1 MKLFD
6 INRLI
11 CLVLCAAFLLP
22 AAQGAELFSAKEL
35 ARRSKPR
42 DASARFSVE
51 KWFERRDERMDEA
64 KRLRE
69 IYGKCVDAI
78 RSPAEDVTVP
88 VENYEDG
95 SVKTSI
101 FADKAQFFVDDALV
115 WGEGVVVTHF
125 SEKGEEIVR
134 LTAQS
139 CVVDRKSKCGW
150 AEGHA
155 KLTYGGTTV
164 EGDGVYFSIEEE
176 YVIIAEKSKIASTD
190 LKLGGLKL

>member
-1 MKLFD
+1 MKHFHIVCAL
-6 INRLI
+6 
-11 CLVLCAAFLLP
+11 CLAFCAVSLAPHSAFAQAFKAKDWAP
-22 AAQGAELFSAKEL
+22 KSRPREAAV
-35 ARRSKPR
+35 
-42 DASARFSVE
+42 RFSVE
-51 KWFERRDERMDEA
+51 KWFERRQESMDEA
-64 KRLRE
+64 KRLRV
-69 IYGKCVDAI
+69 IYEKCVEAL

-88 VENYEDG
+88 VENYADG

-101 FADKAQFFVDDALV
+101 FAKKAQFFVDDALV

-125 SEKGEEIVR
+125 SEKGEEIVS
-134 LTAQS
+134 LTAQN

-164 EGDGVYFSIEEE
+164 EGDGVYFSLEEE
-176 YVIIAEKSKIASTD
+176 YVIIAENSKIATTD